1 MFSACCKTHC
11 ISWPRN
17 CPCPLPINPTDHLP
31 TVAGRGDVAIKC
43 PPSTVSTC
51 YQKRHGHDESCSGE
65 LSGNPCGKCL
75 IQPVVGS
82 VSFFPV
88 RKLPVVLI
96 TEEVLLQLDRSNP
109 KQSSRS
115 TASRINRT
123 QRD

>member
-65 LSGNPCGKCL
+65 LSGVRVCVFFIVPSYCKTVH
-75 IQPVVGS
+75 PVLRLCAET
-82 VSFFPV
+82 F
-88 RKLPVVLI
+88 RKGAQHPSYVPHV
-96 TEEVLLQLDRSNP
+96 
-109 KQSSRS
+109 
-115 TASRINRT
+115 INR
-123 QRD
+123 